1 MSPPSPGDSP
11 DPGHPTLALL
21 EIESLAAGYVAAD
34 QVVKAAAVT
43 LLRLEAVTPGKI
55 LLVFTGPLA
64 DVEMGLAAGHASAGT
79 DLIDE
84 LLLPHV
90 HPGVLAA
97 WDRAPGAVG
106 EALGLIECGTVA
118 AGLLASDRAA
128 KAAGVALL
136 SFRVARGIGGKTL
149 TLFTGPLHEVEAALD
164 AGSAAARSRSALVR
178 GVHIPRAH
186 PDLVLKMA
194 HDSAK
199 GDSQ

>member
-1 MSPPSPGDSP
+1 MTPPTPGAAP
-11 DPGHPTLALL
+11 APGHPTLALL
-21 EIESLAAGYVAAD
+21 EIDSLAAGYVAAD

-43 LLRLEAVTPGKI
+43 LLRLEAVSPGK
-55 LLVFTGPLA
+55 LLLLFTGPLA
-64 DVEMGLAAGHASAGT
+64 DVETGWAAGRGSAGT
-79 DLIDE
+79 DLVDE

-90 HPGVLAA
+90 HPDVLEA
-97 WDRAPGAVG
+97 WDRAPGG
-106 EALGLIECGTVA
+106 PDEALGLIECRTVA
-118 AGLLASDRAA
+118 AGLLATDRAA

-136 SFRVARGIGGKTL
+136 TFRVARGIGGKTL
-149 TLFTGPLHEVEAALD
+149 TLFTGRLHDVEVALE